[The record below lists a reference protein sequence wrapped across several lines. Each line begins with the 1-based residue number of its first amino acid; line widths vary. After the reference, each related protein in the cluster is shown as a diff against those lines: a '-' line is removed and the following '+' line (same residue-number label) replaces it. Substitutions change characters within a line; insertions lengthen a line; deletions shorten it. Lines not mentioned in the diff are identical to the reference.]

1 MFFADYANNV
11 QIKFLFRIN
20 FYANLQKNFTF
31 SMDLLKDFQAYIFR
45 ENLFE
50 KSDKI
55 LVAVS
60 GGVDSVV
67 LLHLLVLLGY
77 KVGVVHCHFALRA
90 EADKEVEFVKGL
102 AEKLE
107 VPFYFQKFETALWAH
122 KEGISIQMAARKLR
136 YDFFE
141 QIRQREHYEYI
152 ATAHHLNDSLETA
165 IFNFSKGT
173 GIAGLR
179 GILPKNG
186 FIVRPL
192 LFASKAEILRYAQ
205 KQGLEWLEDSS
216 NASCDYTRNFIRHKV
231 LPLLEQINPNIL
243 QNFSET
249 TQRLLSAEKIWQNK
263 LQEIEQ
269 RYMQE
274 QGEICQI
281 RFSDEIDVAI
291 LHHFLE
297 KWGFS
302 FRQCQDIYE
311 SKQVGAEFFSRT
323 HWLVRDRHAWIIV
336 PISFHQN
343 ENTSF
348 ELREN
353 EVLKTKYFEL
363 KSENFENSNL
373 FINKKPNEA
382 YFDAEKLQFPLRVRV
397 WHRGDRFQPLG
408 MKGKKKISDF
418 LIDCK
423 VPKNLKRRIFV
434 VESGEEII
442 YVAGLRS
449 SEYAK
454 VSSETQKI
462 CKLTFRFI

>member
-1 MFFADYANNV
+1 MN
-11 QIKFLFRIN
+11 
-20 FYANLQKNFTF
+20 
-31 SMDLLKDFQAYIFR
+31 LLKDLQAYIIR
-45 ENLFE
+45 ENLFV
-50 KSDKI
+50 KQDKI

-60 GGVDSVV
+60 GGVDSVA
-67 LLHLLVLLGY
+67 LLHLLHLLGY
-77 KVGVVHCHFALRA
+77 EIGVVHCHFALRV
-90 EADKEVEFVKGL
+90 EADKEAELVRNL
-102 AEKLE
+102 AEKLQ
-107 VPFYFQKFETALWAH
+107 VPFYFQKFETARFAQT
-122 KEGISIQMAARKLR
+122 EGISIQMAARRLR

-141 QIRQREHYEYI
+141 QIRQQEHYKYI

-192 LFASKAEILRYAQ
+192 LFASKAEIMQYAQ
-205 KQGLEWLEDSS
+205 KQGWQWLEDSS
-216 NASCDYTRNFIRHKV
+216 NASCDYTRNFIRHNI

-249 TQRLLSAEKIWQNK
+249 AQRLLSTEKIWQNK
-263 LQEIEQ
+263 LQEIQ
-269 RYMQE
+269 QKYIQE

-281 RFSDEIDVAI
+281 CFSDEIDVVI

-311 SKQVGAEFFSRT
+311 SKQVGAEFFSQT
-323 HWLVRDRHAWIIV
+323 HWLVRDRKAWIIV
-336 PISFHQN
+336 PISFYQD
-343 ENTSF
+343 ENSSF
-348 ELREN
+348 ELIEN
-353 EVLKTKYFEL
+353 NILKTKYFEL
-363 KSENFENSNL
+363 QSKTFENSN
-373 FINKKPNEA
+373 FIAKNEPNEA
-382 YFDAEKLQFPLRVRV
+382 YFDAEKLEFPLCVRV
-397 WHRGDRFQPLG
+397 WRMGDRFQPLG

-418 LIDCK
+418 LVDCK
-423 VPKNLKRRIFV
+423 IPKNLKKRIFV
-434 VESGEEII
+434 VESGKEII

-454 VSSETQKI
+454 VSPETQKI

>member
-1 MFFADYANNV
+1 MN
-11 QIKFLFRIN
+11 
-20 FYANLQKNFTF
+20 
-31 SMDLLKDFQAYIFR
+31 LLKDLQAYIFR
-45 ENLFE
+45 ENLFG
-50 KSDKI
+50 KQDKI

-67 LLHLLVLLGY
+67 LLHLLHLLGY
-77 KVGVVHCHFALRA
+77 KIGVVHCHFSLRA
-90 EADKEVEFVKGL
+90 EADQEAEFVRNL
-102 AEKLE
+102 AEKLQ
-107 VPFYFQKFETALWAH
+107 VPFHFQKFETARFAQQ
-122 KEGISIQMAARKLR
+122 ESISIQMAARRLR
-136 YDFFE
+136 YEFFE
-141 QIRQREHYEYI
+141 QIRKQENYDFI
-152 ATAHHLNDSLETA
+152 ATAHHLNDNLETA

-192 LFASKAEILRYAQ
+192 LFASKAEIILYAQ
-205 KQGLEWLEDSS
+205 KQSLQWLEDSS
-216 NASCDYTRNFIRHKV
+216 NASFDYTRNFIRHNV

-243 QNFSET
+243 QNFAET
-249 TQRLLSAEKIWQNK
+249 AQRLFSVEKIWQSK

-269 RYMQE
+269 KYIQE

-281 RFSDEIDVAI
+281 QFAEEIDVVI

-311 SKQVGAEFFSRT
+311 SKQVGAEFFSST
-323 HWLVRDRHAWIIV
+323 HWLVRDRNAWVIV
-336 PISFHQN
+336 PLAFHQD
-343 ENTSF
+343 ESQVF
-348 ELREN
+348 ELGKN
-353 EVLKTKYFEL
+353 FILKTN
-363 KSENFENSNL
+363 NFEIESKIIEANQFQLPHHS
-373 FINKKPNEA
+373 FEA

-397 WHRGDRFQPLG
+397 WREGDMFQPFG
-408 MKGKKKISDF
+408 MKGRKKISDF
-418 LIDCK
+418 LVDCK
-423 VPKNLKRRIFV
+423 VPKNLKKRVFV
-434 VESGEEII
+434 IESGNEII

-454 VSSETQKI
+454 VSPKTQKI

>member
-1 MFFADYANNV
+1 MN
-11 QIKFLFRIN
+11 
-20 FYANLQKNFTF
+20 
-31 SMDLLKDFQAYIFR
+31 LLKDLQAYIIR

-50 KSDKI
+50 KQDKI

-60 GGVDSVV
+60 GGVDSLV
-67 LLHLLVLLGY
+67 LLHLLHLLGY
-77 KVGVVHCHFALRA
+77 EIGVVHCHFALRT
-90 EADKEVEFVKGL
+90 EADKEAELVRNL
-102 AEKLE
+102 AEKLQ
-107 VPFYFQKFETALWAH
+107 VPFYFQKFETARLAQT
-122 KEGISIQMAARKLR
+122 EGISIQMAARRLR

-141 QIRQREHYEYI
+141 QIRQKEHYKYI

-179 GILPKNG
+179 GILPKNA
-186 FIVRPL
+186 FLVRPL
-192 LFASKAEILRYAQ
+192 LFASKAEIIHYAQ
-205 KQGLEWLEDSS
+205 KQGLEWMEDSS

-249 TQRLLSAEKIWQNK
+249 TQRLLAAEKIWQNK
-263 LQEIEQ
+263 LKEIEQ
-269 RYMQE
+269 KYIQKK
-274 QGEICQI
+274 GEICQI
-281 RFSDEIDVAI
+281 RFSEEIDVAI

-323 HWLVRDRHAWIIV
+323 HWLVRDRKAWVIV
-336 PISFHQN
+336 PISFYQD
-343 ENTSF
+343 ENSSF
-348 ELREN
+348 ELIESDI
-353 EVLKTKYFEL
+353 LKTKYFEL
-363 KSENFENSNL
+363 QSEIIENPNF
-373 FINKKPNEA
+373 IPKKEPKEA
-382 YFDAEKLQFPLRVRV
+382 YFNAEKLEFPLRVRV
-397 WHRGDRFQPLG
+397 WRMGDRFQPLG

-418 LIDCK
+418 LVDCK
-423 VPKNLKRRIFV
+423 IPKNLKKRIFV
-434 VESGEEII
+434 VESGKEII

-454 VSSETQKI
+454 VSPETQKI